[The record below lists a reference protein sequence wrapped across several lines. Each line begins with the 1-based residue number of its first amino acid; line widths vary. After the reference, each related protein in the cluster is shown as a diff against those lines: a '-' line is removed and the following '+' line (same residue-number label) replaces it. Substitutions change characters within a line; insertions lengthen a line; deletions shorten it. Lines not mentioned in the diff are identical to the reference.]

1 MLEYPQQPVQNVRIR
16 RPIALEALRALTRA
30 HARQRRQLVE
40 LLLIVPA
47 ELSRPLDR
55 ALRESERIRAL
66 LPELDLRP
74 ADGPIDSLEFRALT
88 DLARLTTLPTPACLG
103 RGTEIRR
110 PARTRQRQ
118 ALVPQKLHHRRV
130 QVRVL
135 LARLDEAQ
143 QAVCLFCERLRHR
156 QSLLDQRLHPAHLSG
171 PALRQLGLFFAQ
183 IHSLRHQLVDH
194 VRHVLRE
201 QVSVHILKRHV
212 RHLRDLGLRVR
223 FRGFLVWNLLLFLS
237 IFAIFVSHTAPE
249 PLQLLDRLSAV
260 VQLVLQSYDQ
270 RAQALVVA
278 RLSREQRVSVE
289 ALFA

>member
-1 MLEYPQQPVQNVRIR
+1 MLEYPQQSVQNVRIR

-30 HARQRRQLVE
+30 HACQRRQLVE
-40 LLLIVPA
+40 LLLVVPA

-143 QAVCLFCERLRHR
+143 QAVCLFCERLRHC
-156 QSLLDQRLHPAHLSG
+156 QPLLDQRLHPAHLSG